1 MKKNSIYEPI
11 IVRDGFHNYMCINM
25 EYECPEY
32 EIHMI
37 NEHKDSCGM
46 LPMWQGEGMLKYE
59 VEGYTSF
66 DKVLSE
72 TEHQY
77 ELIRDALTQIVDILN
92 NLDNYLL
99 QEDRVILQFDMVY
112 WSNDSKKVKLCYLSG
127 GEGNIQEQF
136 ESLIEAVMRN
146 MNHRDNKLIKL
157 VYGIYHIIRE
167 DNYSLK
173 HIENILNEEVKKG
186 QEYYNGYKEGSADK
200 SERSGFIMEEE
211 ALDLPQEEKQEMKH
225 KKSDEEIQE
234 TLYGKTDTA
243 EKIIIFREQKC
254 TEVKRPLYFQL
265 CKSHKLCQKIKLVAS
280 DIIGNIPC
288 SHTINI
294 SVVLNRH
301 KATHKRIKGLSLL
314 TAIALSVITKIVE
327 RVIFIL
333 KISIK
338 RQTALRTEI
347 FTFLI
352 AKSTPRA
359 DYYIWLFCFL

>member
-46 LPMWQGEGMLKYE
+46 LPMWQGERMLKYE

-243 EKIIIFREQKC
+243 EKIIIFREVSKW
-254 TEVKRPLYFQL
+254 K
-265 CKSHKLCQKIKLVAS
+265 QKIIGVGTVSALAAVILINGIMQGISGANSSFTMAAGACFICGLLANIYNIIQLNKQKRKL
-280 DIIGNIPC
+280 
-288 SHTINI
+288 
-294 SVVLNRH
+294 
-301 KATHKRIKGLSLL
+301 K
-314 TAIALSVITKIVE
+314 
-327 RVIFIL
+327 
-333 KISIK
+333 
-338 RQTALRTEI
+338 
-347 FTFLI
+347 
-352 AKSTPRA
+352 
-359 DYYIWLFCFL
+359 